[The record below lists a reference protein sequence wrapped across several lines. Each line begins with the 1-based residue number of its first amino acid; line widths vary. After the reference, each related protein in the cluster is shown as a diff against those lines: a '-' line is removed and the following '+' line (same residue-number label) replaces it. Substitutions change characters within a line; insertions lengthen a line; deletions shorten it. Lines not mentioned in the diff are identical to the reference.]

1 MHYFGIPNYGVRE
14 ISKIR
19 KDKGKLS
26 TIFKEL
32 FLINFAS
39 TTIIALLYYLV
50 ITVLNI
56 NNKPL
61 YYIEGIILILNIF
74 NVDWFYQGMEEFKY
88 ITIRSAF
95 IKILS
100 IIAIFLF
107 IKTKSHIYIYA
118 LIFAFAYVG
127 NYTLNIINLRKYIN
141 FSNVKVNK
149 KKHLKSIFILA
160 VTYIS
165 NEIYVTVDT
174 LMLGVMNGDYQVG
187 LYSNAMKLIKILINL
202 LTAIGVALLPRIS
215 FLKSKNEEEKLK
227 KIINKTI
234 HILFFITVPA
244 VIGII
249 FISKELIVVL
259 FGEKFVNAQYILIAL
274 ALLIVLRTFSNLFLQ
289 MLISSH
295 KDKNTSKVYFYG
307 MVMNVILNYFM
318 IKKYLAVGAA
328 ISSVIAEGYIMIML
342 MVSAKKDF
350 KFELK
355 KRIILS
361 IVISSIMMLIP
372 MCIVYSLNLKMIIKL
387 GLSIMLGI
395 VTYIV
400 SNILMKNE
408 IIFEG
413 IKLLKRRK

>member
-1 MHYFGIPNYGVRE
+1 M
-14 ISKIR
+14 S
-19 KDKGKLS
+19 KDKEKLS

-107 IKTKSHIYIYA
+107 IKTKSHIYVYA

-127 NYTLNIINLRKYIN
+127 NYTLNIVNLRKYIN
-141 FSNVKVNK
+141 FTNVKANK
-149 KKHLKSIFILA
+149 KKHLKSILVLA

-174 LMLGVMNGDYQVG
+174 LMLGVMSGDYQVG

-227 KIINKTI
+227 SIINKTI

-289 MLISSH
+289 MLISNH

-355 KRIILS
+355 KRMILS
-361 IVISSIMMLIP
+361 IVISSIMMLIS
-372 MCIVYSLNLKMIIKL
+372 MCIIYSLNLKIIIKL
-387 GLSIMLGI
+387 VISIILGI
-395 VTYIV
+395 ITYMA
-400 SNILMKNE
+400 SNIFMKNE

-413 IKLLKRRK
+413 IKILKRGK

>member
-1 MHYFGIPNYGVRE
+1 M
-14 ISKIR
+14 S
-19 KDKGKLS
+19 KDKEKLS

-95 IKILS
+95 IKIIS

-107 IKTKSHIYIYA
+107 IKTKSHIYVYA

-127 NYTLNIINLRKYIN
+127 NYTLNIVNLRKYIN
-141 FSNVKVNK
+141 FTNVKANK
-149 KKHLKSIFILA
+149 KKHLKSILVLA

-174 LMLGVMNGDYQVG
+174 LMLGVMSGDYQVG

-227 KIINKTI
+227 NIINKTI

-289 MLISSH
+289 MLISNH

-361 IVISSIMMLIP
+361 IVISSIMMLIS
-372 MCIVYSLNLKMIIKL
+372 MCIIYSLNLKMIIKL
-387 GLSIMLGI
+387 VISIILGI
-395 VTYIV
+395 ITYMA
-400 SNILMKNE
+400 SNIFMKNE

-413 IKLLKRRK
+413 IKILKRGK

>member
-1 MHYFGIPNYGVRE
+1 M
-14 ISKIR
+14 
-19 KDKGKLS
+19 
-26 TIFKEL
+26 
-32 FLINFAS
+32 
-39 TTIIALLYYLV
+39 
-50 ITVLNI
+50 
-56 NNKPL
+56 
-61 YYIEGIILILNIF
+61 
-74 NVDWFYQGMEEFKY
+74 
-88 ITIRSAF
+88 
-95 IKILS
+95 
-100 IIAIFLF
+100 IFLF
-107 IKTKSHIYIYA
+107 IKTKSHIYVYA

-127 NYTLNIINLRKYIN
+127 NYTLNIVNLRKYIN
-141 FSNVKVNK
+141 FTNVKANK
-149 KKHLKSIFILA
+149 KKHLKSILVLA

-174 LMLGVMNGDYQVG
+174 LMLGVMSGDYQVG

-227 KIINKTI
+227 NIINKTI

-289 MLISSH
+289 MLISNH

-361 IVISSIMMLIP
+361 IVISSIMMLIS
-372 MCIVYSLNLKMIIKL
+372 MCIIYSLNLKMIIKL
-387 GLSIMLGI
+387 VISIILGI
-395 VTYIV
+395 ITYMA
-400 SNILMKNE
+400 SNIFMKNE

-413 IKLLKRRK
+413 IKILKRGK

>member
-1 MHYFGIPNYGVRE
+1 M
-14 ISKIR
+14 S
-19 KDKGKLS
+19 KDKEKLS

-107 IKTKSHIYIYA
+107 IKTKSHIYVYA

-127 NYTLNIINLRKYIN
+127 NYTLNIVNLRKYIN
-141 FSNVKVNK
+141 FTNVKANK
-149 KKHLKSIFILA
+149 KKHLKSILVLA

-174 LMLGVMNGDYQVG
+174 LMLGVMSGDYQVG

-227 KIINKTI
+227 NIINKTI

-289 MLISSH
+289 MLISNH

-361 IVISSIMMLIP
+361 IVISSIMMLIS
-372 MCIVYSLNLKMIIKL
+372 MCIIYSLNLKIIIKL
-387 GLSIMLGI
+387 VISIILGI
-395 VTYIV
+395 ITYMA
-400 SNILMKNE
+400 SNIFMKNE

-413 IKLLKRRK
+413 IKILKRGK